1 MTKSSSAVL
10 AAVAA
15 IATPVVAPAQTGPQ
29 AGAPVVK
36 TDRGQVRGTV
46 EDGVASWKGIPF
58 AAPPVG
64 QLRWRAPQPA
74 AAWTGVRDATAYS
87 HDCMQVPFPSDAA
100 PLGTTPAEDCLYANV
115 WKPASAGANAK
126 LPIIVWIYGGGF
138 VNGGASPPTY
148 SGANLAKQGVMFVS
162 FNYRVGRFGTFALPQ
177 LTKANA
183 DKGMLGNYGVM
194 DQIAAL
200 KWVQRNAA
208 AFGGD
213 PNNVTI
219 IGESAGGISVHMLN
233 TSPLARGLFN
243 KAFVMSGGNGQSDKK
258 TLADVEQV
266 GAAFARSKNIDPA
279 APDALAKLRALSADD
294 VTDGLSMMQMFRPK
308 AGPPT
313 NTGPFVDG
321 KVVVNLGDAYSSG
334 NFARVPTII
343 GATSADM
350 GGKSGF
356 MIAGARDASA
366 AIADKG
372 VPVWEY
378 RFSYVADSVGQPGA
392 QHATDI
398 PFFFDTQAI
407 KYGDKTTPRDNQVGD
422 TISGYVVNFAKTSDP
437 NGGSLPKWP
446 RYTRA
451 GDQIMDFTADGRAV
465 AQRDPWGADIE
476 AGKARLAAATASG
489 RYNTLTTT
497 LGTLLDNPGAKA
509 VLQRQI
515 PDVLASPQIGMAR
528 GVTLEALQ
536 SYLPALTD
544 QKLRAIDADLAKVP
558 VTDTAASK

>member
-1 MTKSSSAVL
+1 MTPLRLLLL
-10 AAVAA
+10 AATAA
-15 IATPVVAPAQTGPQ
+15 MVPASLPAQQ
-29 AGAPVVK
+29 ASSVVK
-36 TDRGQVRGTV
+36 TDRGQVRGSV
-46 EDGVASWKGIPF
+46 EDGVVSWKGIPF
-58 AAPPVG
+58 AKPPVG
-64 QLRWRAPQPA
+64 ALRWRAPQPA
-74 AAWTGVRDATAYS
+74 DAWSGVRETTAYS

-115 WKPASAGANAK
+115 WKPANATAK

-148 SGANLAKQGVMFVS
+148 SGANLAKQGVMFIS
-162 FNYRVGRFGTFALPQ
+162 FNYRLGRFGTFALPE

-183 DKGMLGNYGVM
+183 DNGMLGNYGVM

-213 PNNVTI
+213 PSNVTI
-219 IGESAGGISVHMLN
+219 IGESAGGMSVHMLN
-233 TSPLARGLFN
+233 TSPLARGLFS

-258 TLADVEQV
+258 TLGDVEKI
-266 GAAFARSKNIDPA
+266 GSDFARSKNIDPTS
-279 APDALAKLRALSADD
+279 PGALAKLRALSAEE

-308 AGPPT
+308 PGPVT

-321 KVVVNLGDAYSSG
+321 KVVVNLGDAYVSG
-334 NFARVPTII
+334 NFAKVPMII

-366 AIADKG
+366 VVADQG

-398 PFFFDTQAI
+398 PFFFDTTAI
-407 KYGDKTTPRDNQVGD
+407 KYGDKTTAKDLAVGK
-422 TISGYVVNFAKTSDP
+422 TISRYVTNFAKTGNP
-437 NGGSLPKWP
+437 NGGGLPDWP
-446 RYTRA
+446 RYTRS
-451 GDQIMDFTADGRAV
+451 GDMLIDFAADGKTV
-465 AQRDPWGADIE
+465 ASRDPWGADIE
-476 AGKARLAAATASG
+476 TGKARMAQAVASG
-489 RYNTLTTT
+489 RYTSLTTP
-497 LGTLLDNPGAKA
+497 LGKLLDDPAAKA
-509 VLQRQI
+509 VLERQI
-515 PDVLASPQIGMAR
+515 PDVLASPQLGMAR

-536 SYLPALTD
+536 AYLPSLTD
-544 QKLRAIDADLAKVP
+544 SKLRAIDADLAKVP
-558 VTDTAASK
+558 VTNK

>member
-1 MTKSSSAVL
+1 MTPFRLLLLAATAASVTLPAVL
-10 AAVAA
+10 
-15 IATPVVAPAQTGPQ
+15 PAQQ
-29 AGAPVVK
+29 ASPIVR
-36 TDRGQVRGTV
+36 TDRGQVRGSV

-58 AAPPVG
+58 AKPPVG
-64 QLRWRAPQPA
+64 PLRWRAPQPA
-74 AAWTGVRDATAYS
+74 DAWSGVRQATAYS

-115 WKPASAGANAK
+115 WKPANASGK

-162 FNYRVGRFGTFALPQ
+162 FNYRLGRFGTFALPE
-177 LTKANA
+177 LSKANA
-183 DKGMLGNYGVM
+183 DNGMLGNYGVM

-213 PNNVTI
+213 PSNVTI
-219 IGESAGGISVHMLN
+219 IGESAGGMSVHMLN
-233 TSPLARGLFN
+233 TSPLARGLFS

-258 TLADVEQV
+258 TLSDVEKI
-266 GAAFARSKNIDPA
+266 GSDFARSKNIDPNS
-279 APDALAKLRALSADD
+279 PGALAKLRALSAED

-308 AGPPT
+308 PGPVT

-321 KVVVNLGDAYSSG
+321 KIVVDLGQAYTSG
-334 NFARVPTII
+334 NFAKVPMII

-366 AIADKG
+366 AVADKG

-398 PFFFDTQAI
+398 PFFFDTAAI
-407 KYGDKTTPRDNQVGD
+407 KYGDKTTAKDIAVGK
-422 TISGYVVNFAKTSDP
+422 TISRYVTNFAKASNP
-437 NGGSLPKWP
+437 NGADLPDWP
-446 RYTRA
+446 RYTRVN
-451 GDQIMDFTADGRAV
+451 DVLMDFTADGKAV
-465 AQRDPWGADIE
+465 AERDPWGADIE
-476 AGKARLAAATASG
+476 TGKTRMAQALASG
-489 RYNTLTTT
+489 HYTTLTTP
-497 LGTLLDNPGAKA
+497 LGKLLDDPAAKA
-509 VLQRQI
+509 VLERQI
-515 PDVLASPQIGMAR
+515 PDVLASPQLGMAR

-536 SYLPALTD
+536 AYLPSLTD
-544 QKLRAIDADLAKVP
+544 SKLRAIDADLAKVS
-558 VTDTAASK
+558 VTNK